1 MGKHKRI
8 IGLILGLIV
17 GFSVYNSS
25 FAGLSPA
32 GQTGLAI
39 SLFGV
44 ICWATSVAQ
53 PGYVA
58 LLMLVAYVLT
68 KTAPPSIVF
77 SIWQGHLVYLVIAGY
92 LIASAVEGS
101 GLGRR
106 IAYNF
111 ILKYVDSFNSVI
123 IAAYVLGLL
132 LSFLIPHPFPR
143 CFLLMSVMTFVI
155 KAADLPRQD
164 AAILGLAVFGGSTAN
179 SMVLLTGDSL
189 LNTVAASFGTRMLT
203 WLEWAKYMAVPGL
216 VAHVLMCA
224 VQIKLFKPSKAFH
237 LDKEVI
243 RKQLADLG
251 DLSKVEKK
259 TLFWV
264 IMGILLWATDSIH
277 HIAPGWIGAVIAVCL
292 ALPVIGDVLT
302 PKNFSTVPMGTL
314 LFLTAAMAIGTVGA
328 HTGMNKWIA
337 SVALPSYV
345 PTNPFAFA
353 AIVTTI
359 SICIHMVM
367 GSLLA
372 VLGITAPAMIA
383 YAANTGWDPTFSAL
397 LVYSA
402 IGIHWV
408 LPMHSLNILVGTG
421 DGGGQYNDSEVIKF
435 GLVQTVVVYIITV
448 LVEVPWWILTGL
460 I

>member
-1 MGKHKRI
+1 M
-8 IGLILGLIV
+8 
-17 GFSVYNSS
+17 
-25 FAGLSPA
+25 
-32 GQTGLAI
+32 
-39 SLFGV
+39 
-44 ICWATSVAQ
+44 
-53 PGYVA
+53 
-58 LLMLVAYVLT
+58 
-68 KTAPPSIVF
+68 
-77 SIWQGHLVYLVIAGY
+77 
-92 LIASAVEGS
+92 EGS

-216 VAHVLMCA
+216 VAHVLMCG
-224 VQIKLFKPSKAFH
+224 VQIKMFKPSKPFN
-237 LDKEVI
+237 LDKEII
-243 RKQLADLG
+243 RKQLTDLG
-251 DLSKVEKK
+251 DLSIIEKK

-264 IMGILLWATDSIH
+264 FIGIVLWATDSIH
-277 HIAPGWIGAVIAVCL
+277 HIAPGWIGAVIAVCM

-367 GSLLA
+367 G
-372 VLGITAPAMIA
+372 A
-383 YAANTGWDPTFSAL
+383 YWPFSAL
-397 LVYSA
+397 
-402 IGIHWV
+402 
-408 LPMHSLNILVGTG
+408 PRR
-421 DGGGQYNDSEVIKF
+421 Q
-435 GLVQTVVVYIITV
+435 
-448 LVEVPWWILTGL
+448 
-460 I
+460 